1 MLKQVK
7 WGSGTSMYILQLK
20 KKIESR
26 WLSLASCEKF
36 DVQISIR
43 EAANKLEDENI
54 KRKVGNYE
62 YKEGPDFIA
71 LEEKYHHEWKR

>member
-1 MLKQVK
+1 MGFWNQYV
-7 WGSGTSMYILQLK
+7 YFAIK

-71 LEEKYHHEWKR
+71 LEMKYHHEWKR